1 VPSMKPCVECGNP
14 RRVSKTSANNV
25 TCRDCRDRRRMLDG
39 RPALV
44 AIRPDDPRPPGD
56 LLRSLDASLAKAPW
70 VRESD
75 PPTVELARTIARQ
88 MDDALARWDTLHA
101 DLVDVVDAAVQKLD
115 TVDGRT
121 LMKLARQLAAADH
134 PLHVMTSLSGRYRDV
149 LAELGL
155 SPSARKRV
163 DTSPQLPFAGGVHE
177 LRRRAQ
183 QRRTIGVASSDVDRG
198 DA

>member
-1 VPSMKPCVECGNP
+1 MPSMKPCVECGQP
-14 RRVSKTSANNV
+14 RRVSKTSASNV

-44 AIRPDDPRPPGD
+44 AIGPDDPRPPGD
-56 LLRSLDASLAKAPW
+56 LLRSLDASLAKAPPW

-88 MDDALARWDTLHA
+88 MDAALARWDALHA
-101 DLVDVVDAAVQKLD
+101 DLAVVVDAAVQQLD

-121 LMKLARQLAAADH
+121 LTRLVRQLAAADH
-134 PLHVMTSLSGRYRDV
+134 PLHVLTSLSGRYRDV

-155 SPSARKRV
+155 SPSARKKV
-163 DTSPQLPFAGGVHE
+163 DTSPQLPFDGGVHE

-183 QRRTIGVASSDVDRG
+183 QRRDEGRP
-198 DA
+198 